1 MKMPRVIGLAGF
13 LFAGACVQ
21 TNTAVL
27 GNAPS
32 RAPVAPEMVVLYRTA
47 AQVPGKYQEVALLY
61 SEGTTGWTNEA
72 GMLKSMRTKAGALG
86 ANGVIL
92 DAISEPS
99 AALKVIASVVGTGAE
114 RKGKAIAIFV
124 PSDTARVGAACSSA
138 K

>member
-1 MKMPRVIGLAGF
+1 MKLSRVIGLSAIV
-13 LFAGACVQ
+13 FAGACVQ

-61 SEGTTGWTNEA
+61 SDGTTGWTNEA

-92 DAISEPS
+92 DSINEPS
-99 AALKVIASVVGTGAE
+99 AALKVIASVVGVGAE
-114 RKGKAIAIFV
+114 RKGKAIAIFL
-124 PSDTARVGAACSSA
+124 PSAGTSP
-138 K
+138 